1 MIKSQQALQNIYM
14 KQTKNKQNKEKGA
27 EEKKFELEDKM
38 EKILGRRQMAGK
50 IRDLQINDRNKRIQS
65 ALAKKER
72 GPSDDGINSQSA
84 RSGQGV
90 WKSLVF
96 KDQQDKIVRMQQ
108 VQKAYKE
115 RLIEDMIY
123 KVEKYKKV
131 KDAQNH
137 LVRSAVATP
146 DYGIVNLMDLE

>member
-27 EEKKFELEDKM
+27 EERKFEMEDKM
-38 EKILGRRQMAGK
+38 EKIYGRRQMAGK

-72 GPSDDGINSQSA
+72 GPSDDGVNSQSA
-84 RSGQGV
+84 RSAQGV

-96 KDQQDKIVRMQQ
+96 KDQ
-108 VQKAYKE
+108 
-115 RLIEDMIY
+115 
-123 KVEKYKKV
+123 
-131 KDAQNH
+131 
-137 LVRSAVATP
+137 
-146 DYGIVNLMDLE
+146 

>member
-1 MIKSQQALQNIYM
+1 MAPIDIKAGQNMIKSQQALQNIYM

-96 KDQQDKIVRMQQ
+96 KDQ
-108 VQKAYKE
+108 
-115 RLIEDMIY
+115 
-123 KVEKYKKV
+123 
-131 KDAQNH
+131 
-137 LVRSAVATP
+137 
-146 DYGIVNLMDLE
+146 